1 MRRKPR
7 GDWTPEEGWQI
18 VPDQMQR
25 GNIFKTCRTDLR
37 HCHRVEDG
45 SPRARRMC
53 VSECPE
59 SWPCLS
65 LTAFSAIDRKCPP
78 TVASCSCLAYYRIAA
93 HCIGTVATFIA
104 ELREQ
109 NSSPTTGRSSW

>member
-18 VPDQMQR
+18 VQEQMQR
-25 GNIFKTCRTDLR
+25 GNIFKTCRDLP

-45 SPRARRMC
+45 SPRVRGTR

-59 SWPCLS
+59 SRSCFS

-78 TVASCSCLAYYRIAA
+78 TVASCSCLAYYRIATC
-93 HCIGTVATFIA
+93 CIGTVATLIA
-104 ELREQ
+104 ALREQ
-109 NSSPTTGRSSW
+109 NSSPATGRSSW